1 MFTVIGIITTV
12 EVSYSRCVEKAVAT
26 VVPSKFK
33 GKILQGESRYRKSF
47 NWYELNLKLALG
59 TMESGIGTSSIDQL
73 LSFFLSI
80 GSTMR
85 KLAREL
91 TDEAIKEKVRLTL
104 NND

>member
-33 GKILQGESRYRKSF
+33 CKSLQGESRYRKSF
-47 NWYELNLKLALG
+47 NCYQLNLKLALG
-59 TMESGIGTSSIDQL
+59 TMESEIGTSSIDQL

-85 KLAREL
+85 KLARES
-91 TDEAIKEKVRLTL
+91 TDEAIKEKARLTL